1 MIPSPV
7 SLVRVSE
14 IVLLPYQVTSM
25 TSSWVMSS
33 CESPIARNT
42 ATGSFLLPVEEE
54 LSSIPTMKSRLIF
67 RSESPAR
74 ARGFINEVSFG
85 KEYGKKE
92 TEDP

>member
-1 MIPSPV
+1 
-7 SLVRVSE
+7 
-14 IVLLPYQVTSM
+14 
-25 TSSWVMSS
+25 
-33 CESPIARNT
+33 
-42 ATGSFLLPVEEE
+42 
-54 LSSIPTMKSRLIF
+54 MKSRLIF

>member
-1 MIPSPV
+1 M

-14 IVLLPYQVTSM
+14 TVLLPYPVTSII
-25 TSSWVMSS
+25 SSWVMGS
-33 CESPIARNT
+33 CESPIAKNT
-42 ATGSFLLPVEEE
+42 ATDSFLLPIGEE

-85 KEYGKKE
+85 KEHGKKE